1 MPHRAVTAHAQD
13 RSTPTARGA
22 GNAEYFSPR
31 RIPPRLPRQMRGAS
45 GWIVKPGQARRLPAK
60 KVMAHVFL
68 SHLDWSGA
76 AKGPTRDATAFS
88 RDLDVSIDGIT
99 LPMSSAPGFGGN
111 AMRANPE
118 QLYVA
123 ALSACQALTYLF
135 LAARA
140 RVSVTGYSD
149 DAVGELAMV
158 DGAFRMATVKLRPHI
173 TLEPGSDAGEA
184 QALVEKAHQQCFIGN
199 SVSAK
204 VDIEPVIQFA
214 EQGVA
219 S

>member
-1 MPHRAVTAHAQD
+1 MCRLTASRCPCRRRPALVE
-13 RSTPTARGA
+13 TP
-22 GNAEYFSPR
+22 
-31 RIPPRLPRQMRGAS
+31 L
-45 GWIVKPGQARRLPAK
+45 
-60 KVMAHVFL
+60 
-68 SHLDWSGA
+68 
-76 AKGPTRDATAFS
+76 
-88 RDLDVSIDGIT
+88 
-99 LPMSSAPGFGGN
+99 
-111 AMRANPE
+111 RANPE

-140 RVSVTGYSD
+140 GVSVTGYSD

-173 TLEPGSDAGEA
+173 TLEPGADADRA
-184 QALVEKAHQQCFIGN
+184 RALVEKAHQRCFIGN

>member
-1 MPHRAVTAHAQD
+1 
-13 RSTPTARGA
+13 
-22 GNAEYFSPR
+22 
-31 RIPPRLPRQMRGAS
+31 
-45 GWIVKPGQARRLPAK
+45 
-60 KVMAHVFL
+60 MAHVFV

-99 LPMSSAPGFGGN
+99 IPMSSAPGFGD
-111 AMRANPE
+111 ALRANPE

-123 ALSACQALTYLF
+123 GVSACQALTYLF

-140 RVSVTGYSD
+140 GVSVTGYSD

-158 DGAFRMATVKLRPHI
+158 DGAFRMATVTLRPRI
-173 TLEPGSDAGEA
+173 TLESAADADRA
-184 QALVEKAHQQCFIGN
+184 RALVEKAHQRCFIGN

>member
-1 MPHRAVTAHAQD
+1 MVIAC
-13 RSTPTARGA
+13 
-22 GNAEYFSPR
+22 EE
-31 RIPPRLPRQMRGAS
+31 
-45 GWIVKPGQARRLPAK
+45 
-60 KVMAHVFL
+60 VMAHVFV

-76 AKGPTRDATAFS
+76 AKGPTRDAAVFS

-111 AMRANPE
+111 ALRANPE

-123 ALSACQALTYLF
+123 ALSSCHALTYLF

-140 RVSVTGYSD
+140 GVSVTGYSD

-158 DGAFRMATVKLRPHI
+158 DGAFRMATVTLRPRI
-173 TLEPGSDAGEA
+173 TLEAAADADRA
-184 QALVEKAHQQCFIGN
+184 RALVEQAHQRCFIGN

-204 VDIEPVIQFA
+204 VEIEPVIQFA
-214 EQGVA
+214 EQRVA

>member
-1 MPHRAVTAHAQD
+1 MSLRLSSID
-13 RSTPTARGA
+13 DGRGA
-22 GNAEYFSPR
+22 THV
-31 RIPPRLPRQMRGAS
+31 PPGIFLTRSDSSAHRVTISRANRLS
-45 GWIVKPGQARRLPAK
+45 GSGTPLACEEV
-60 KVMAHVFL
+60 VAHIFL

-76 AKGPTRDATAFS
+76 AQGPTRDAATFS
-88 RDLDVSIDGIT
+88 RNLDVSIDGT
-99 LPMSSAPGFGGN
+99 TVPMSSAPGFGGN
-111 AMRANPE
+111 PMRANPE

-123 ALSACQALTYLF
+123 ALSACHALTYLF

-140 RVSVTGYSD
+140 HVSVAGYSD

-173 TLEPGSDAGEA
+173 TLEPGADAGQA
-184 QALVEKAHQQCFIGN
+184 RALVEKAHRQCFIGN

-204 VDIEPVIQFA
+204 VDVEPVIQFA
-214 EQGVA
+214 ELSAA